1 MSIDK
6 SQTDKIELVSKTS
19 MSLEEL
25 LSKQKSKDKK
35 SRSWVFTLSAEHV
48 SEEELIKELNGYTW
62 IGQLERGEGGYEH
75 YQGYIENKTPIRFST
90 LKKKFPTIHLE
101 VRKGTQ
107 LQAYE
112 YATKEETRAGRIL
125 GNMEKPHEEQKRGR
139 GKTLEML
146 HERLRNGEKVD
157 DIIETSP
164 EAMPHVRNL
173 REVENVLQRNAARKN
188 KYRDVRVTYLYGK
201 TGVGK
206 TRYVHETYDDELFR
220 VTDYKHPFDNY
231 RGERVLVL
239 DEFNSQLSI
248 ESMLNLLD
256 EYRTELSARFYNK
269 WAAYDEVW
277 IISNLKLEEM
287 YPAVQQ
293 SAPEQ
298 WQAFLR
304 RIHHYYEMGE
314 DRTMVELKK
323 PDTVADVKPAF

>member
-1 MSIDK
+1 MSVDK
-6 SQTDKIELVSKTS
+6 SQTDKIELVNKTS
-19 MSLEEL
+19 TSLEEL
-25 LSKQKSKDKK
+25 LSKQESKDKQ
-35 SRSWVFTLSAEHV
+35 SRSWVFTLSAKHV
-48 SEEELIKELNGYTW
+48 SEDELREKLEGYTW

-75 YQGYIENKTPIRFST
+75 YQGYIENETPIRFST
-90 LKKKFPTIHLE
+90 LKNKFPTIHLE
-101 VRKGTQ
+101 IRMGTQ

-112 YATKEETRAGRIL
+112 YVTKEETRIGQIL

-139 GKTLEML
+139 GKILETL
-146 HERLRNGEKVD
+146 HERIRNGEKVD

-164 EAMPHVRNL
+164 EAIPHVRNL

-220 VTDYKHPFDNY
+220 VTDYENPFDNY
-231 RGERVLVL
+231 SGERVLVL
-239 DEFNSQLSI
+239 DEFNSQLKF
-248 ESMLNLLD
+248 ELMLNLLD
-256 EYRTELSARFYNK
+256 RYPTELHARFYNK
-269 WAAYDEVW
+269 WAAHDEVW

-293 SAPEQ
+293 SSPEQ

-314 DRTMVELKK
+314 DRTMVELQK

>member
-1 MSIDK
+1 MSVDK

-19 MSLEEL
+19 TSLEEL
-25 LSKQKSKDKK
+25 LSNQKPKYEQ
-35 SRSWVFTLSAEHV
+35 SRSWVFTLSAKHV
-48 SEEELIKELNGYTW
+48 SEDELREKLEGYTW

-75 YQGYIENKTPIRFST
+75 YQGYIENETPIRFST

-101 VRKGTQ
+101 IRKGTQ

-112 YATKEETRAGRIL
+112 YVTKEETRIGQIL
-125 GNMEKPHEEQKRGR
+125 GNMEKPPEEKKRGR
-139 GKTLEML
+139 GQILESL
-146 HERLRNGEKVD
+146 HERIRNGEKVD
-157 DIIETSP
+157 DIILTSP
-164 EAMPHVRNL
+164 EAMPHYRTL
-173 REVENVLQRNAARKN
+173 RELESVAQRTAARK
-188 KYRDVRVTYLYGK
+188 KKIRDMRVNYLYGK

-220 VTDYKHPFDNY
+220 VTDYENPFDNY
-231 RGERVLVL
+231 SGERVLVL
-239 DEFNSQLSI
+239 DEFNSQLKF
-248 ESMLNLLD
+248 ELMLNLLD
-256 EYRTELSARFYNK
+256 RYPTELHARFYNK
-269 WAAYDEVW
+269 WAAHDEVW

-293 SAPEQ
+293 SSPEQ

-314 DRTMVELKK
+314 DRTMVELQK

>member
-1 MSIDK
+1 M
-6 SQTDKIELVSKTS
+6 
-19 MSLEEL
+19 
-25 LSKQKSKDKK
+25 SKQKSKDKK

-75 YQGYIENKTPIRFST
+75 YQGYIENATPIRFST

-139 GKTLEML
+139 GKTLEKL
-146 HERLRNGEKVD
+146 HERIRNGEKVD
-157 DIIETSP
+157 DIIQTSP
-164 EAMPHVRNL
+164 EAIPHYRNL
-173 REVENVLQRNAARKN
+173 RELENVVQRTAARKN
-188 KYRDVRVTYLYGK
+188 TYRDVRVNYLYGK

-206 TRYVHETYDDELFR
+206 TRYVHETYAGELFR

-231 RGERVLVL
+231 SGEKVLVL
-239 DEFNSQLSI
+239 DEFNSQLPI
-248 ESMLNLLD
+248 EMMLNLLD
-256 EYRTELSARFYNK
+256 GYPTELPARFYNK
-269 WAAYDEVW
+269 WAAHDEVW

-287 YPAVQQ
+287 YPAVQE
-293 SAPEQ
+293 SSPEQ
-298 WQAFLR
+298 WEAFLR
-304 RIHHYYEMGE
+304 RIRHYYEMGK
-314 DRTMVELKK
+314 DSTMVELQK
-323 PDTVADVKPAF
+323 PDTVADVKPTF